1 MRSFPSVIVPF
12 LNLEILSLIKS
23 FPASMIN
30 RIKSKIEEWE
40 NDQIK
45 IEKMGEREYHLV
57 LFKANYCC
65 CVCVCV
71 SRTQSI
77 EEFEV

>member
-45 IEKMGEREYHLV
+45 IEKMGERERIS
-57 LFKANYCC
+57 
-65 CVCVCV
+65 
-71 SRTQSI
+71 SRTIQS
-77 EEFEV
+77 